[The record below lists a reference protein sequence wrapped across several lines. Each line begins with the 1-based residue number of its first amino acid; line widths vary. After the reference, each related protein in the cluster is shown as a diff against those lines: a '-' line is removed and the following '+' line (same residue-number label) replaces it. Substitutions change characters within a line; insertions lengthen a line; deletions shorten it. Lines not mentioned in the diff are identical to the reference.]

1 MLPAAVKEYKEGDRD
16 SEQVPSEAEAS
27 EEEERPRPEAVP
39 IWVARSPII
48 HRETADSPDI
58 PFPAAEPA

>member
-27 EEEERPRPEAVP
+27 EEEEKLHP
-39 IWVARSPII
+39 
-48 HRETADSPDI
+48 ETA
-58 PFPAAEPA
+58 

>member
-48 HRETADSPDI
+48 HREITSRDI
-58 PFPAAEPA
+58 PIPAAEPA